1 MIIGFKR
8 MSIEFLLGK
17 KNLKLA
23 TQENSDFVD
32 LFLKS
37 FWFVFK
43 CFCSVKMGSLRL
55 KTIVVL
61 GML

>member
-1 MIIGFKR
+1 
-8 MSIEFLLGK
+8 MSIEFLIGK

-23 TQENSDFVD
+23 TQENSDFFVD

-43 CFCSVKMGSLRL
+43 CFCRVKMGSLRL